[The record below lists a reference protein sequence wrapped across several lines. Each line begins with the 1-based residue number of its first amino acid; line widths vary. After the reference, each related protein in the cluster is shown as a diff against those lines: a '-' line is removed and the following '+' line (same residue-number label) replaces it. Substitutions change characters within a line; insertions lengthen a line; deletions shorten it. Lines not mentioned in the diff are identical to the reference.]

1 MQMVSNYANR
11 MRVFLFWRRR
21 SSSVTVIVCGMNWF
35 VRKQWDGVFCSLCIC
50 TCCVA
55 RSSCRG
61 CESDRPIFQGE
72 TACERA
78 PSSHTHPG
86 ANESNY
92 APSLNLHQAARY
104 RQIHPSC
111 WERKTG
117 CFFFLLLLMTH
128 RNTPTHLSV
137 PAPKASAPRVN
148 PTGQCCPCEADML
161 AWQTVP
167 PGGLGINR
175 PPASFWLSSPPGLRK

>member
-1 MQMVSNYANR
+1 M
-11 MRVFLFWRRR
+11 
-21 SSSVTVIVCGMNWF
+21 
-35 VRKQWDGVFCSLCIC
+35 C

-61 CESDRPIFQGE
+61 RGSDRPIFQGE
-72 TACERA
+72 TACEQA

-104 RQIHPSC
+104 RQRHPSC
-111 WERKTG
+111 GERKTG
-117 CFFFLLLLMTH
+117 FFFPPAADDTQEH
-128 RNTPTHLSV
+128 PHTPTHLSV
-137 PAPKASAPRVN
+137 PACTKGFAPRVN
-148 PTGQCCPCEADML
+148 PTFQCCPCEADML

-175 PPASFWLSSPPGLRK
+175 PPASFWLSIPPGLRK